1 MDHGWFTAFKIS
13 WNTKTILFAKFPQES
28 VHWTSLSI
36 YTERKKALDA
46 DAEDALKVK
55 AEADDDDQRPETN
68 DGLFFS
74 SRPFFRSEREQE
86 DIFMEANS

>member
-1 MDHGWFTAFKIS
+1 M
-13 WNTKTILFAKFPQES
+13 
-28 VHWTSLSI
+28 
-36 YTERKKALDA
+36 DA

-55 AEADDDDQRPETN
+55 AEADDDQRPETN